1 MDLEVSESPG
11 GNEGASGDFRLGRSS
26 WVEPPSVRVVGE
38 SHTEDPASNFRSASS
53 FGFDS
58 HTLKMIPHWRR
69 FLLLCVLA
77 GTALSPARA
86 QQEAPRPADAFGGAV
101 ELYQQQLYPDAAT
114 AFATFRQAHASH
126 VAAPQALYLEAR
138 AALAQGDDAGTR
150 RLLSRLQ
157 REYPSHPRARTARL
171 GLAQYY
177 LDQGNPDRAKS
188 QLQTIATAP
197 SRPDEGARALYLL
210 GRTEQNQGNPNAALP
225 YFKQVYSRYPN
236 AELAP
241 AALYARGVT
250 QVRLERY
257 DRATASFE
265 RLGEQFPD
273 SPFSENLGTILGD
286 VYYRVGQY
294 ENAAT
299 ELQRRLPD
307 LTGST
312 RARTLFLLG
321 ETYSALGRREDA
333 TTQYR
338 LILEEL
344 PNSSYT
350 TPARYGLAWQHYN
363 AGRHAAAAEA
373 FAAVRAADHPLAD
386 RATYY
391 EAASRAL
398 TGARAEA
405 LELYRTF
412 LDRAEAGPLATAAQY
427 EVGLLH
433 YRRERYDRA
442 ASAFRAATQQAS
454 SAGPRG
460 EAFYWLGNAYLA
472 TDNLDSALDAY
483 TEAIDRGAAPESVTA
498 KVRFQKAWSLY
509 RNGRYGE
516 AGTEFQALADAHSE
530 TARGQEALFWGGDT
544 FYQREQYGA
553 ARRQFQAY
561 LDTSPNAPQRAG
573 ARYAL
578 AWTYFKQRR
587 FEPAAQS
594 FRRFLDVY
602 DRDSMSDVPYRQDA
616 RLRLADCY
624 FALKRYDDA
633 RAAYDRV
640 DGAGV
645 EYALYQGGR
654 ALYYAGQPGA
664 ARDRLRRFVD
674 DFPDSPLRP
683 DALYRLG
690 DIHFQEQRYEAAR
703 NAFTQLLDDHPET
716 ARAAEAQYAIGDT
729 HYNAGEMKDAVQAYR
744 AVLETYPESPY
755 ASEAASSL
763 FFALNAA
770 GQQDRADKL
779 ITAIANRVPDANMED
794 RLRYHRARA
803 AYQRGDSKRALRLFR
818 TFVRTTSTQARVP
831 DAYYYL
837 GLLYADTDQYEEA
850 KNYLRQ
856 LTDQYPDSE
865 YLSDASL
872 RLGEIYLE
880 EGANEQ
886 AAAAYRTAAE
896 QDDTRDELRAQ
907 ARYGQSQALLQL
919 GRTSAADTLLSQILE
934 AEPQGPLRNAARLGL
949 GRVRAEQGRT
959 DEALDLY
966 RRVIRASD
974 GETGAEALYRLGRQ
988 LRRQGNPQ
996 TAIREL
1002 ERMPSLFA
1010 GHPEWEARAL
1020 LEQARAYRA
1029 RGETGQA
1036 VQLYDEVQQAYGG
1049 TPFAET
1055 AREEQQAIES

>member
-1 MDLEVSESPG
+1 
-11 GNEGASGDFRLGRSS
+11 
-26 WVEPPSVRVVGE
+26 
-38 SHTEDPASNFRSASS
+38 
-53 FGFDS
+53 
-58 HTLKMIPHWRR
+58 MIPHWRR

-77 GTALSPARA
+77 GTAFSPAWA
-86 QQEAPRPADAFGGAV
+86 QRDAPRPADAFGGAV
-101 ELYQQQLYPDAAT
+101 ELYQQQLYPDAAA
-114 AFATFRQAHASH
+114 AFSTFREAHASH
-126 VAAPQALYLEAR
+126 VTAPQALYLEAR

-150 RLLSRLQ
+150 RLLGRLQ
-157 REYPSHPRARTARL
+157 REYPSHPRAETARL

-197 SRPDEGARALYLL
+197 NRPDEGARALYLL

-250 QVRLERY
+250 QVRLGRY

-265 RLGEQFPD
+265 RLGEQFPA
-273 SPFSENLGTILGD
+273 SPFVENLGTILGE

-338 LILEEL
+338 LILEEA
-344 PNSSYT
+344 PTSPYST
-350 TPARYGLAWQHYN
+350 RARYGLAWQH
-363 AGRHAAAAEA
+363 HAAGQYEDAAEA
-373 FAAVRAADHPLAD
+373 FAAVRAADGPLAGT
-386 RATYY
+386 ATYY
-391 EAASRAL
+391 EAANRAL
-398 TGARAEA
+398 AGARSDA
-405 LELYRTF
+405 LRLYRTF
-412 LDRAEAGPLATAAQY
+412 LDRAETDTLATAAQY
-427 EVGLLH
+427 EIGLLH
-433 YRRERYDRA
+433 YRQERYDEA
-442 ASAFRAATQQAS
+442 ASAFRAVTQQAA
-454 SAGPRG
+454 SAEPLG

-472 TDNLDSALDAY
+472 TDKGDRALEAY
-483 TEAIDRGAAPESVTA
+483 TEAIDRGAASKSVTA
-498 KVRFQKAWSLY
+498 KVQFQKAWSLY
-509 RNGRYGE
+509 QNGRYGE
-516 AGTEFQALADAHSE
+516 AGSEFQALAEAHPG
-530 TARGQEALFWGGDT
+530 TARGQEALFWAGDT
-544 FYQREQYGA
+544 FYQREQFGE
-553 ARRQFQAY
+553 ARRQFRQY
-561 LDTSPNAPQRAG
+561 LDTNPETPQRAG

-594 FRRFLDVY
+594 FRRFLNSY
-602 DRDSMSDVPYRQDA
+602 EEGSASEVPYQQDA
-616 RLRLADCY
+616 RLRLADSY

-640 DGAGV
+640 DGEGA

-654 ALYYAGQPGA
+654 ALYYAGQPA
-664 ARDRLRRFVD
+664 DALDRLRRFVD

-683 DALYRLG
+683 DALYRVG
-690 DIHFQEQRYEAAR
+690 DIHFQEQRYGAAR
-703 NAFTQLLDDHPET
+703 EAFRQLLEDYPES
-716 ARAAEAQYAIGDT
+716 ARAAEAQYAIGDA
-729 HYNAGEMKDAVQAYR
+729 HYNAGEMEDAVQAYR
-744 AVLETYPESPY
+744 TVLETYPESPS

-770 GQQDRADKL
+770 GQQDRADDL
-779 ITAIANRVPDANMED
+779 ITAIADRVPEANMGD

-803 AYQRGDSKRALRLFR
+803 AYQRGDSRRALRLFR
-818 TFVRTTSTQARVP
+818 TFVRTASTQALIP

-837 GLLYADTDQYEEA
+837 GLLYADTDQYDEA

-865 YLSDASL
+865 YISEGSL
-872 RLGEIYLE
+872 RLGEIYLD

-886 AAAAYRTAAE
+886 AAAAYRTAAA

-949 GRVRAEQGRT
+949 GRVRSEQGRT

-966 RRVIRASD
+966 RRVIQASD

-988 LRRQGNPQ
+988 LRRQGDPQ

-1010 GHPEWEARAL
+1010 GHPEWEARAV
-1020 LEQARAYRA
+1020 LEQARAYRDQ
-1029 RGETGQA
+1029 GETGQA
-1036 VQLYDEVQQAYGG
+1036 VQLYDQVQQTYGG

-1055 AREEQQAIES
+1055 AQKEQEALES